1 MSDLDA
7 NDSGSFL
14 GQFLIAPVRFPR
26 EEHSLTNTEKGS
38 GISCVMEVPRSMDA
52 LTLHRI
58 HFAFTITGVVT
69 GIPME
74 FQRASSF
81 LRKFVFEFTG

>member
-1 MSDLDA
+1 
-7 NDSGSFL
+7 
-14 GQFLIAPVRFPR
+14 
-26 EEHSLTNTEKGS
+26 
-38 GISCVMEVPRSMDA
+38 MEVPGSMDA